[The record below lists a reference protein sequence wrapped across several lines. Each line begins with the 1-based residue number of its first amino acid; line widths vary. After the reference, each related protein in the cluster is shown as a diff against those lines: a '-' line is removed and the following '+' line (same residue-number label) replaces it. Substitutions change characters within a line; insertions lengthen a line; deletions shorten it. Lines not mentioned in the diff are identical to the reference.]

1 MRKDTIDILEK
12 EYNKQK
18 EYKQYISFENFL
30 REAKEIRKA
39 ILNKKLVIVA
49 KNKDYTLFD
58 VYYLRNNHIERLY
71 PISKKILQPYRVRK
85 DSQYI
90 NVTAI
95 GTSKTFEIIYN
106 MWRSLWLE
114 LSNIPQYQIIL

>member
-1 MRKDTIDILEK
+1 MRKDTVDTLQK

-39 ILNKKLVIVA
+39 ILNKRLVIVP

-58 VYYLRNNHIERLY
+58 VYYLKNNHIERLY
-71 PISKKILQPYRVRK
+71 AISKKILQPYRVRK
-85 DSQYI
+85 DFQYI

-106 MWRSLWLE
+106 MWRSLGLE
-114 LSNIPQYQIIL
+114 TSDISQYQIIL